1 MLKRV
6 LIIGANSYIGTSFKQ
21 FIENM
26 DEKELI
32 IDRISARN
40 EEWKL
45 HDFSGYD
52 VVLHLSGI
60 AHRKEKKTETADYY
74 RVNRDLA
81 YDVAKKA
88 KESKV
93 GQFIFMSTAAVYG
106 SNVSVITKDTIPCP
120 STHYGM
126 AKLEAEQDIIEL
138 HNDDFKVAVV
148 RPPMVYGYGCKG
160 NFKRLLLLAKITPIF
175 PNIQNKRSMIYI
187 DNLCEFIRLLIE
199 YEEWGY
205 FHPQNAEYV
214 CTSEMVQ
221 VIIEEV
227 GQKPHYTKV
236 FNWLIQIFANRVEAI
251 SKLFGD
257 WYYELGDSMQIDDYQ
272 HLADGNKDKDK
283 PIKYQVVGF
292 RESIKRSV
300 SSNLG

>member
-6 LIIGANSYIGTSFKQ
+6 LIIGANSYIGTSFKKY
-21 FIENM
+21 IENLH
-26 DEKELI
+26 EKELML
-32 IDRISARN
+32 DRISARN

-60 AHRKEKKTETADYY
+60 VHRKEKKTETADYY

-81 YDVAKKA
+81 YNVAKKA

-120 STHYGM
+120 NTHYGM
-126 AKLEAEQDIIEL
+126 AKLEAEQEIIDL
-138 HNDDFKVAVV
+138 HSSDYKVAII

-187 DNLCEFIRLLIE
+187 DNLCEFISLLIE

-214 CTSEMVQ
+214 CTSDIVKVIRESLGRKIYFTKALNWCIQSLLNRIGMVRK
-221 VIIEEV
+221 I
-227 GQKPHYTKV
+227 
-236 FNWLIQIFANRVEAI
+236 
-251 SKLFGD
+251 FGD
-257 WYYELGDSMQIDDYQ
+257 LYYELEEDHEIEIFKIDV
-272 HLADGNKDKDK
+272 KDKK
-283 PIKYQVVGF
+283 EIKFEQSKYQVIDF
-292 RESIKRSV
+292 KESVRMSIH
-300 SSNLG
+300 